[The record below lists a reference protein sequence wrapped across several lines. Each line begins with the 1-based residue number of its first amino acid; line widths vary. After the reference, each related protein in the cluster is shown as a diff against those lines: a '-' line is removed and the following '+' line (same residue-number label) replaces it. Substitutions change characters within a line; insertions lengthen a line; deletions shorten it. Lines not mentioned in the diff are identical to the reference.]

1 MEGIYNTD
9 SSFDFTKLN
18 LAKPQPIPGG
28 NYFIRLS
35 ISGKPLYIRH
45 PKCKTKQGFFRAGK
59 KYHTDLMFTHE
70 DTNFIEWMENLE
82 SHCQNLLYVNRDQW
96 FEDTMEIHDIE
107 NYFTSPLKIF
117 KSGKFYIARVN
128 VSTNLGNPILKI
140 YDEDE
145 NLVAMDKVDNK
156 VDVMSVL
163 EIKGIKCSATS
174 FQIEMEIKQMMIMK
188 PEDIFDKCLFRTNI
202 SMLPSSSSDTIQMEE
217 TVKSPEIDNSKS
229 ENDSVDSNSLPD
241 ISNPSKISIEL
252 QPDNED
258 VIIEDV
264 NDETIIEEG
273 VNEEFANDEQEILLT
288 NEDPGEKTL
297 EQEENTLETLDD
309 IHTNENHII
318 EKTND
323 TTDIEQSENNCD
335 LQEIQVSLDEIPTDE
350 SISIRNKDNVY
361 YQMYK
366 EAKSKAKVARDLAIS
381 SYLEAKRIK
390 NLYMLNDTSDS
401 DDSDFE
407 NMESEENDE
416 SENIDES

>member
-1 MEGIYNTD
+1 MDGIYNTD
-9 SSFDFTKLN
+9 NSFEFSQLK

-35 ISGKPLYIRH
+35 VSGKPLYIRH
-45 PKCKTKQGFFRAGK
+45 PKCKTKQGFFKAGK
-59 KYHTDLMFTHE
+59 RYHTDLMFTPE

-82 SHCQNLLYVNRDQW
+82 NHCQKMLHENSDQW

-107 NYFTSPLKIF
+107 NYFTAPLKIF

-145 NLVAMDKVDNK
+145 NLIAMDKVDNK

-188 PEDIFDKCLFRTNI
+188 PEDLFDKCLFRTNI
-202 SMLPSSSSDTIQMEE
+202 SMMTPSSSITQEVEHAIVLPEVDESVNETSVQVEEPQDTTNELLNESKEEEKQEETIQE
-217 TVKSPEIDNSKS
+217 VL
-229 ENDSVDSNSLPD
+229 V
-241 ISNPSKISIEL
+241 
-252 QPDNED
+252 ED
-258 VIIEDV
+258 V
-264 NDETIIEEG
+264 EE
-273 VNEEFANDEQEILLT
+273 NEEEIILK
-288 NEDPGEKTL
+288 NEDPGEEPL
-297 EQEENTLETLDD
+297 EQPENTLETLDNREM
-309 IHTNENHII
+309 NENPSNEEI
-318 EKTND
+318 ND
-323 TTDIEQSENNCD
+323 SSEIVIPQNNSE
-335 LQEIQVSLDEIPTDE
+335 LQEIEVSLDEIPEEE
-350 SISIRNKDNVY
+350 SFAIKNKDNVY

-407 NMESEENDE
+407 NMDPEENDE
-416 SENIDES
+416 SQNMDEPS

>member
-9 SSFDFTKLN
+9 NSFEFSQLK

-35 ISGKPLYIRH
+35 VSGKPLYIRH
-45 PKCKTKQGFFRAGK
+45 PKCKTKQGFFKAGK
-59 KYHTDLMFTHE
+59 RYHTDLMFTPE

-82 SHCQNLLYVNRDQW
+82 NHCQKMLHENSDQW
-96 FEDTMEIHDIE
+96 FEDAMEIHDIE
-107 NYFTSPLKIF
+107 NYFTAPLKIF

-145 NLVAMDKVDNK
+145 NLIAMDKVDNK

-174 FQIEMEIKQMMIMK
+174 FQIKMEIKQMKIMK
-188 PEDIFDKCLFRTNI
+188 PEDLFDKCLFRTNI
-202 SMLPSSSSDTIQMEE
+202 SMMTPSSSITQEVDESANETSIQVEEPQDTTNELLNESKEQEKQEE
-217 TVKSPEIDNSKS
+217 TNQEVL
-229 ENDSVDSNSLPD
+229 V
-241 ISNPSKISIEL
+241 
-252 QPDNED
+252 ED
-258 VIIEDV
+258 V
-264 NDETIIEEG
+264 EE
-273 VNEEFANDEQEILLT
+273 NEEEIILK
-288 NEDPGEKTL
+288 NEDPGEEPL
-297 EQEENTLETLDD
+297 EQPENTLETLDNQEM
-309 IHTNENHII
+309 NENSSDEEI
-318 EKTND
+318 KD
-323 TTDIEQSENNCD
+323 SSEIVIPQDNSE
-335 LQEIQVSLDEIPTDE
+335 LQEIEVSLDEIPEEE
-350 SISIRNKDNVY
+350 SFAIKNKDNVY

-407 NMESEENDE
+407 NMDPEENDE
-416 SENIDES
+416 SQNMDEPS

>member
-9 SSFDFTKLN
+9 NSFEFSQLK

-35 ISGKPLYIRH
+35 VSGKPLYIRH
-45 PKCKTKQGFFRAGK
+45 PKCKTKQGFFKAGK
-59 KYHTDLMFTHE
+59 RYHTDLMFTPE
-70 DTNFIEWMENLE
+70 DTSFIEWMENLE
-82 SHCQNLLYVNRDQW
+82 NHCQKMLHENSEQW

-107 NYFTSPLKIF
+107 NYFTAPLKIF

-128 VSTNLGNPILKI
+128 VSTNLGNPILKV

-145 NLVAMDKVDNK
+145 NLIAMDKVDNK

-188 PEDIFDKCLFRTNI
+188 PQDIFDKCLFRTNNI
-202 SMLPSSSSDTIQMEE
+202 MMTPSSSTNEEINHATPDLDIVEANHTFSIQEEDT
-217 TVKSPEIDNSKS
+217 T
-229 ENDSVDSNSLPD
+229 NDLHIEVDEY
-241 ISNPSKISIEL
+241 KKE
-252 QPDNED
+252 
-258 VIIEDV
+258 
-264 NDETIIEEG
+264 DETNKEVLVE
-273 VNEEFANDEQEILLT
+273 NEEEIILK
-288 NEDPGEKTL
+288 NEEPL
-297 EQEENTLETLDD
+297 EQQESTLDTLD
-309 IHTNENHII
+309 NQETNENSSNEEIKDSSEI
-318 EKTND
+318 V
-323 TTDIEQSENNCD
+323 ISENNSE
-335 LQEIQVSLDEIPTDE
+335 LQEIEVSLDEIPEEE
-350 SISIRNKDNVY
+350 SFAIKNKDNVY

-401 DDSDFE
+401 DSDDSDFE
-407 NMESEENDE
+407 NMDPEENDE
-416 SENIDES
+416 SQNVDEPS

>member
-202 SMLPSSSSDTIQMEE
+202 SMLPSSSSDTIEMEE

-241 ISNPSKISIEL
+241 VSNPSKISIEL
-252 QPDNED
+252 QPHNED

-273 VNEEFANDEQEILLT
+273 INEEFANDEQEILLT

-318 EKTND
+318 EKMND

>member
-1 MEGIYNTD
+1 
-9 SSFDFTKLN
+9 
-18 LAKPQPIPGG
+18 
-28 NYFIRLS
+28 
-35 ISGKPLYIRH
+35 
-45 PKCKTKQGFFRAGK
+45 
-59 KYHTDLMFTHE
+59 
-70 DTNFIEWMENLE
+70 
-82 SHCQNLLYVNRDQW
+82 
-96 FEDTMEIHDIE
+96 
-107 NYFTSPLKIF
+107 
-117 KSGKFYIARVN
+117 
-128 VSTNLGNPILKI
+128 
-140 YDEDE
+140 
-145 NLVAMDKVDNK
+145 MDKVDNK

-202 SMLPSSSSDTIQMEE
+202 SMLPSSSSDTIEMEE
-217 TVKSPEIDNSKS
+217 TVKSTEIDTSKS

-241 ISNPSKISIEL
+241 VSNPSKISIEL
-252 QPDNED
+252 QPHNED

-264 NDETIIEEG
+264 NDETTIEEG
-273 VNEEFANDEQEILLT
+273 INEEFANDEQEILLT

-318 EKTND
+318 EKMND

-381 SYLEAKRIK
+381 SYLEATRIK

>member
-9 SSFDFTKLN
+9 NSFEFSQLK

-35 ISGKPLYIRH
+35 VSGKPLYIRH
-45 PKCKTKQGFFRAGK
+45 PKCKTKQGFFKAGK
-59 KYHTDLMFTHE
+59 RYHTDLMFTPE

-82 SHCQNLLYVNRDQW
+82 NHCQKMLHENSDQW
-96 FEDTMEIHDIE
+96 FEDAMEIHDIE
-107 NYFTSPLKIF
+107 NYFTAPLKIF

-145 NLVAMDKVDNK
+145 NLIAMDKVDNK

-188 PEDIFDKCLFRTNI
+188 PEDLFDKCLFRTNI
-202 SMLPSSSSDTIQMEE
+202 SMMTPSSSITQEVENANLQPEVDESVNETSIQVEEPQDTTNELLNESKEQEKQEE
-217 TVKSPEIDNSKS
+217 TNQEVL
-229 ENDSVDSNSLPD
+229 V
-241 ISNPSKISIEL
+241 
-252 QPDNED
+252 ED
-258 VIIEDV
+258 V
-264 NDETIIEEG
+264 EE
-273 VNEEFANDEQEILLT
+273 NEEEIILK
-288 NEDPGEKTL
+288 NEDPGEEPL
-297 EQEENTLETLDD
+297 EQPENTLETLDNQEM
-309 IHTNENHII
+309 NENSFDEEI
-318 EKTND
+318 KD
-323 TTDIEQSENNCD
+323 SSEIVIPQDNSE
-335 LQEIQVSLDEIPTDE
+335 LQEIEVSLDEIPAEE
-350 SISIRNKDNVY
+350 SFAIKNKDNVY

-407 NMESEENDE
+407 NMDPEENDE
-416 SENIDES
+416 SQNMDEPS

>member
-1 MEGIYNTD
+1 
-9 SSFDFTKLN
+9 
-18 LAKPQPIPGG
+18 
-28 NYFIRLS
+28 
-35 ISGKPLYIRH
+35 
-45 PKCKTKQGFFRAGK
+45 
-59 KYHTDLMFTHE
+59 
-70 DTNFIEWMENLE
+70 
-82 SHCQNLLYVNRDQW
+82 
-96 FEDTMEIHDIE
+96 MEIHDIE

-140 YDEDE
+140 YDEHE

-202 SMLPSSSSDTIQMEE
+202 SMLPSSSSDTIEMEE

-241 ISNPSKISIEL
+241 VGNPSKISIEL
-252 QPDNED
+252 QPHNED

-264 NDETIIEEG
+264 NDETIMEEG
-273 VNEEFANDEQEILLT
+273 INEEFANDEQEILLT

-318 EKTND
+318 EKMND

-366 EAKSKAKVARDLAIS
+366 EAKSKAKVARDLALS

>member
-202 SMLPSSSSDTIQMEE
+202 SMLPSSSNDTIQMEE

-241 ISNPSKISIEL
+241 VSNPSKITIEL
-252 QPDNED
+252 QPNNED

-318 EKTND
+318 EKIND

>member
-9 SSFDFTKLN
+9 NSFEFSQLK

-35 ISGKPLYIRH
+35 VSGKPLYIRH
-45 PKCKTKQGFFRAGK
+45 PKCKTKQGFFKAGK
-59 KYHTDLMFTHE
+59 RYHTDLMFTPE

-82 SHCQNLLYVNRDQW
+82 NHCQKMLHENSDQW
-96 FEDTMEIHDIE
+96 FEDAMEIHDIE
-107 NYFTSPLKIF
+107 NYFTAPLKIF

-145 NLVAMDKVDNK
+145 NLIAMDKVDNK

-188 PEDIFDKCLFRTNI
+188 PEDLFDKCLFRTNI
-202 SMLPSSSSDTIQMEE
+202 SMMTPSSSITQEVENANLQPEVDESVNETSIQVEEPQDTTNELLNESKEQEKQEE
-217 TVKSPEIDNSKS
+217 TNQEVL
-229 ENDSVDSNSLPD
+229 V
-241 ISNPSKISIEL
+241 
-252 QPDNED
+252 ED
-258 VIIEDV
+258 V
-264 NDETIIEEG
+264 EE
-273 VNEEFANDEQEILLT
+273 NEEEIILK
-288 NEDPGEKTL
+288 NEDPGEEPL
-297 EQEENTLETLDD
+297 EQPENTLETLDNQEM
-309 IHTNENHII
+309 NENSSDEEI
-318 EKTND
+318 KD
-323 TTDIEQSENNCD
+323 SSEIVIPQDNSE
-335 LQEIQVSLDEIPTDE
+335 LQEIEVSLDEIPEEE
-350 SISIRNKDNVY
+350 SFAIKNKDNVY

-407 NMESEENDE
+407 NMDPEENDE
-416 SENIDES
+416 SQNMDEPS

>member
-9 SSFDFTKLN
+9 NSFEFSQLK

-35 ISGKPLYIRH
+35 VSGKPLYIRH
-45 PKCKTKQGFFRAGK
+45 PKCKTKQGFFKAGK
-59 KYHTDLMFTHE
+59 RYHTDLMFTPE

-82 SHCQNLLYVNRDQW
+82 NHCQKMLHENSDQW
-96 FEDTMEIHDIE
+96 FEDAMEIHDIE
-107 NYFTSPLKIF
+107 NYFTAPLKIF

-145 NLVAMDKVDNK
+145 NLIAMDKVDNK

-188 PEDIFDKCLFRTNI
+188 PEDLFDKCLFRTNI
-202 SMLPSSSSDTIQMEE
+202 NMMTPSSSITQEVE
-217 TVKSPEIDNSKS
+217 HANTEPEIDESVNDTPVQLGEQQDSINELFNESK
-229 ENDSVDSNSLPD
+229 EQEKHEDTNQEVLV
-241 ISNPSKISIEL
+241 
-252 QPDNED
+252 ED
-258 VIIEDV
+258 V
-264 NDETIIEEG
+264 EE
-273 VNEEFANDEQEILLT
+273 NEEEIILK
-288 NEDPGEKTL
+288 NEDPGEEPL
-297 EQEENTLETLDD
+297 DQPENTLETLDNQEM
-309 IHTNENHII
+309 NENSFNEEI
-318 EKTND
+318 KD
-323 TTDIEQSENNCD
+323 SSEIPIPQDNSE
-335 LQEIQVSLDEIPTDE
+335 LQEIEVSLDEIPEEE
-350 SISIRNKDNVY
+350 SFAIKNKDNVY

-407 NMESEENDE
+407 NMDPEENDE
-416 SENIDES
+416 SQNMDEPS

>member
-1 MEGIYNTD
+1 MDGIYNTD
-9 SSFDFTKLN
+9 NSFEFSQLK

-35 ISGKPLYIRH
+35 VSGKPLYIRH
-45 PKCKTKQGFFRAGK
+45 PKCKTKQGFFKAGK
-59 KYHTDLMFTHE
+59 RYHTDLMFTPE

-82 SHCQNLLYVNRDQW
+82 NHCQKMLHENSDQW
-96 FEDTMEIHDIE
+96 FEDAMEIHDIE
-107 NYFTSPLKIF
+107 NYFTAPLKIF

-145 NLVAMDKVDNK
+145 NLIAMDKVDNK

-188 PEDIFDKCLFRTNI
+188 PEDLFDKCLFRTNI
-202 SMLPSSSSDTIQMEE
+202 SMMTPSSSITQEVEHDNVLPEVDESDNETSVQVEEPQDTTNELLNESKEEEKQEE
-217 TVKSPEIDNSKS
+217 TNQEVL
-229 ENDSVDSNSLPD
+229 V
-241 ISNPSKISIEL
+241 
-252 QPDNED
+252 ED
-258 VIIEDV
+258 V
-264 NDETIIEEG
+264 EE
-273 VNEEFANDEQEILLT
+273 NEEEIILK
-288 NEDPGEKTL
+288 NEDPGEEPL
-297 EQEENTLETLDD
+297 EQPENTLETLDNREM
-309 IHTNENHII
+309 NENPSNEEI
-318 EKTND
+318 KD
-323 TTDIEQSENNCD
+323 SSEIVIPQDNSE
-335 LQEIQVSLDEIPTDE
+335 LQEIEVSLDEIPEEE
-350 SISIRNKDNVY
+350 SFAIKNKDNVY

-407 NMESEENDE
+407 NMDPEENDE
-416 SENIDES
+416 SQNMDEPS

>member
-202 SMLPSSSSDTIQMEE
+202 SMLPSSSSDTIEMEE

-229 ENDSVDSNSLPD
+229 ENDSVDLNSLPD
-241 ISNPSKISIEL
+241 VSNPSEISIEL
-252 QPDNED
+252 QPHNED

-273 VNEEFANDEQEILLT
+273 INEEFANDEQEILLT

-297 EQEENTLETLDD
+297 EQEENTLETLDN

-318 EKTND
+318 EKMND

>member
-9 SSFDFTKLN
+9 SSFDFTNLN

-202 SMLPSSSSDTIQMEE
+202 SMLPSSSSDTIEMEE

-229 ENDSVDSNSLPD
+229 ENDSVDLNSLPD
-241 ISNPSKISIEL
+241 VSNPSEISIEL
-252 QPDNED
+252 QPHNED

-273 VNEEFANDEQEILLT
+273 INEEFANDEQEILLT

-297 EQEENTLETLDD
+297 EQEENTLETLDN

-318 EKTND
+318 EKMND

>member
-9 SSFDFTKLN
+9 SSFDFTNLN

-45 PKCKTKQGFFRAGK
+45 PKCKTKQGFFKAGK

-82 SHCQNLLYVNRDQW
+82 NHCQNLLYENRDQW
-96 FEDTMEIHDIE
+96 FEDAMEIHDIE

-145 NLVAMDKVDNK
+145 NLIAMDKVDNK

-202 SMLPSSSSDTIQMEE
+202 NMLPPLTSDTIPSEE
-217 TVKSPEIDNSKS
+217 TIELPEIDNLKSDDDSTDSKS
-229 ENDSVDSNSLPD
+229 LLDINNSLNKPE
-241 ISNPSKISIEL
+241 EL
-252 QPDNED
+252 QPHDED

-264 NDETIIEEG
+264 NDET
-273 VNEEFANDEQEILLT
+273 VNERVVNDEIINDEQEILLT

-297 EQEENTLETLDD
+297 EQEENTLETLDNMD
-309 IHTNENHII
+309 TNENEITEKINDMTNI
-318 EKTND
+318 ERP
-323 TTDIEQSENNCD
+323 ENSYD
-335 LQEIQVSLDEIPTDE
+335 LQEIEVSLDEIPTDE
-350 SISIRNKDNVY
+350 SISIKNKDNVY

-407 NMESEENDE
+407 NMESEDNDE
-416 SENIDES
+416 SENIE